1 MMQLDRKPR
10 PLMRDSP
17 TFRDD
22 RLFIVGCDDMYAP
35 DQYFG
40 FFKLTRV
47 HVHVVPTLNGTS
59 TAQAVLD
66 RVLDESQKA
75 EIEPDDELW
84 MVLDTD
90 HCIAGTHLA
99 SFTAALTL
107 AEQKGVR
114 IALSRPCFELWLL
127 LHHAEETEVATLA
140 TPAQVQ
146 QALRDKLGGYSKS
159 KLKMEHFSADNVAM
173 ACARSQRLDKAVG
186 GGRIPIGNSSR
197 VYLLWKAIVAKAQGA
212 ELPLPLRNLIL
223 K

>member
-1 MMQLDRKPR
+1 
-10 PLMRDSP
+10 MRDAP

-47 HVHVVPTLNGTS
+47 HVCVVPTLDGTS

-66 RVLDESQKA
+66 RVLEAAKNAQIES
-75 EIEPDDELW
+75 DDELW

-90 HCIAGTHLA
+90 HCIEGTHLA
-99 SFTAALTL
+99 SFTAALTS
-107 AEQKGVR
+107 AEQKGVK

-127 LHHAEETEVATLA
+127 LHHVEETEVVNLA
-140 TPAQVQ
+140 TAAQVQ
-146 QALRDKLGGYSKS
+146 QALREELGEYNKS
-159 KLKMEHFSADNVAM
+159 KLKAEHFSADSVAI
-173 ACARSQRLDKAVG
+173 ACARSERLDKVLG
-186 GGRIPIGNSSR
+186 GGRIPAGNCSR

-212 ELPLPLRNLIL
+212 QLPVSLRGLV
-223 K
+223 